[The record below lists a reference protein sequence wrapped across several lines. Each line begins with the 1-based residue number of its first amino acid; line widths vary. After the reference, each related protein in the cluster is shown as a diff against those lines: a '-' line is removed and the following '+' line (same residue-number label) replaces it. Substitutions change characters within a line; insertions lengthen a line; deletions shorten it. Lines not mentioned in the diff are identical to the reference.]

1 MVQKIITTNISI
13 SELKPII
20 EKQINSIKGRIISTE
35 NNSIKWDYKY
45 GKNQLEVIAKFKQI
59 NHRTEINII
68 STNIEGKSLGE
79 GISITNFLKSL
90 SDELIFEEIK
100 EKPKTNIKDNIH
112 TQNKNHQKGFNYKPI
127 LFGIAILFFLYFI
140 GNNNNDTS
148 TTIRTTA
155 QGFKAS
161 YNEESLSNLVQYSVD
176 KDYQAIEYLLN
187 SGEVFELPAGQ
198 EAYIIESKLGRV
210 KIRLKGE
217 TNELWTFSEA
227 IK

>member
-1 MVQKIITTNISI
+1 MVQKIITTNVCISV
-13 SELKPII
+13 LKPII
-20 EKQINSIKGRIISTE
+20 EKQIRSIKGEIISNE
-35 NNSIKWDYKY
+35 NNSIKWNYKY

-59 NHRTEINII
+59 NDRIEITIN
-68 STNIEGKSLGE
+68 SKNIEGKSLGE
-79 GISITNFLKSL
+79 GISITNLLESL
-90 SDELIFEEIK
+90 SDKLVFYELK
-100 EKPKTNIKDNIH
+100 EKPKYNIQ
-112 TQNKNHQKGFNYKPI
+112 TQNINLQKEFNYKPI

-148 TTIRTTA
+148 TTSRTTG

-161 YNEESLSNLVQYSVD
+161 YSEESLHNLVQYSVD
-176 KDYQAIEYLLN
+176 KDYQSIEYLLN